1 MATRIDGKKLSL
13 KFGTLEV
20 KAEAGEFTLDNEEAD
35 GGYTTFADAA
45 NGGTR
50 QWFISITSLTSTDA
64 TSFWRFLW
72 DNTGNEVTFTFA
84 PQGVTTVTDA
94 DEPIFTGTAVVGAK
108 PPIGGS
114 AGEDWTFEY
123 RLDLVGEPTM
133 DATP

>member
-20 KAEAGEFTLDNEEAD
+20 KAESGEFTLDNEEAD

-45 NGGTR
+45 AGGTR
-50 QWFISITSLTSTDA
+50 QWFITITSLTATDS

-72 DNTGNEVTFTFA
+72 DNTGEEVAFTFI
-84 PQGVTTVTDA
+84 PHGNVTVTA
-94 DEPIFTGTAVVGAK
+94 DQPTFTGTAVVGAK

-133 DATP
+133 DVTP